1 MYNHIDMKSQTIR
14 IRNLPPVQGKRH
26 FIRVKPAGFLL
37 GCAIAGILM
46 TFDNTSAAGV
56 GICITLL
63 CLFAELMLPDRL
75 LAEFTDDYL
84 VLFNT
89 RERDSCSLIYW
100 DEIVNWQYEY
110 HSYADTLVILLVDG
124 SEQTADMYSK
134 KSAARWFNQYIPGK
148 ETKNIRVS
156 REGE

>member
-1 MYNHIDMKSQTIR
+1 MIR
-14 IRNLPPVQGKRH
+14 VRNLPQVQGKKH
-26 FIRVKPAGFLL
+26 FVRVKPVGFLL
-37 GCAIAGILM
+37 FCAIAGILL
-46 TFDNTSAAGV
+46 TFDHSVFAGV

-63 CLFAELMLPDRL
+63 CLFAEVMLPDRV
-75 LAEFTDDYL
+75 LAEFTEDYL

-110 HSYADTLVILLVDG
+110 HANTDTLVILLIDG
-124 SEQTADMYSK
+124 SVQRADMYSK
-134 KSAARWFNQYIPGK
+134 NSVSRWLNLYIPGK
-148 ETKNIRVS
+148 ETKSIRVR

>member
-1 MYNHIDMKSQTIR
+1 
-14 IRNLPPVQGKRH
+14 
-26 FIRVKPAGFLL
+26 
-37 GCAIAGILM
+37 M

-110 HSYADTLVILLVDG
+110 HSYADTLVILLEEKRCPVAQSVYSRQG
-124 SEQTADMYSK
+124 NKEYPREQGRRIAYD
-134 KSAARWFNQYIPGK
+134 
-148 ETKNIRVS
+148 
-156 REGE
+156 

>member
-1 MYNHIDMKSQTIR
+1 
-14 IRNLPPVQGKRH
+14 
-26 FIRVKPAGFLL
+26 
-37 GCAIAGILM
+37 M

-110 HSYADTLVILLVDG
+110 RSYADTLVILLVDG

-134 KSAARWFNQYIPGK
+134 KSAARWLNQYIPGK